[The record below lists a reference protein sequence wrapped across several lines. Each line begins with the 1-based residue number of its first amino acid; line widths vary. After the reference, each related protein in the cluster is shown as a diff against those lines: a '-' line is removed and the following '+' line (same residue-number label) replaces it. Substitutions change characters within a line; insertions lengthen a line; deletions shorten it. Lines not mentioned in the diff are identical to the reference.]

1 MQMIKD
7 HIKGEAVDALF
18 KLSEQKF
25 RDLKQLWVLEFFCP
39 MDGTITQCFTKRGEA
54 VNEYHYRYGHHYMDD
69 VGPPN
74 LYTATRPEQGAVW
87 QWEKLT

>member
-1 MQMIKD
+1 MIKD
-7 HIKGEAVDALF
+7 HIKGEAVAELF
-18 KLSEQKF
+18 KLPEQKF

-39 MDGTITQCFTKRGEA
+39 MDGTITQCFIKRGEA
-54 VNEYHYRYGHHYMDD
+54 VKEYHYRYGHHYMDY

>member
-1 MQMIKD
+1 MIKD